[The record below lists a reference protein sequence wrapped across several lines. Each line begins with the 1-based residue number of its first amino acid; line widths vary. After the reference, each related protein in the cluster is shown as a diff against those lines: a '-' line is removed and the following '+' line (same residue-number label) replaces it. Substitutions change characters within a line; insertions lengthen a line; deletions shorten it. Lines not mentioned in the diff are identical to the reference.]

1 MFLEKTPPNVLYNHL
16 STQPPTEKIIKACHY
31 LQGKHYPLADHF
43 KIYVAT
49 LVATIQQCKVIK
61 TFFANILTW

>member
-1 MFLEKTPPNVLYNHL
+1 MFLEKTPHNGLYINL
-16 STQPPTEKIIKACHY
+16 STQTPTEKIKKDCHY
-31 LQGKHYPLADHF
+31 LQGKHFPLAEHF
-43 KIYVAT
+43 KINVAT